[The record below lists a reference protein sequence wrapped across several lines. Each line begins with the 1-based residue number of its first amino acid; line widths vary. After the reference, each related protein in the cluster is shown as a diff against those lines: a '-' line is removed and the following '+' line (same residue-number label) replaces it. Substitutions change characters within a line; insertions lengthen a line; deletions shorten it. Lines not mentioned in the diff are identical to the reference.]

1 MAGRSTDPLTSLS
14 FLVEIEGITTALFSS
29 VDGLESTSEIVVYRI
44 GGDPLERKLP
54 GRTSY
59 ANLVLR
65 RLYGGDDALLQWR
78 RQVEDGQIQRRA
90 LSIILSGP
98 DGAERVRFNAF
109 EAWPCRWRLAGLDAA
124 SSAGLMEEIELAIER
139 LERA

>member
-29 VDGLESTSEIVVYRI
+29 VDGLESRSEVIVLRS

-65 RLYGGDDALLQWR
+65 RLYGGDDSLRQWR
-78 RQVEDGQIQRRA
+78 VAVEQGQVQRRA
-90 LSIILSGP
+90 LSIILNGP
-98 DGAERVRFNAF
+98 DGAELVRFNAL
-109 EAWPCRWRLAGLDAA
+109 EAWPCRWRLDGLDAA
-124 SSAGLMEEIELAIER
+124 TGGGLIEEIELAIER